1 MNNHDEAVEDDA
13 RIAACEA
20 IWERNGVDGQEAGII
35 ADLAIDTFLSTYL
48 LPCDVTLPPATTIR
62 KGCSA
67 ATLFKALSMPDRA
80 PVSTY
85 GAGDE
90 LVPKSEREF
99 WDNAQAITTLK
110 AQAAELE
117 RERDEALEEHT
128 DMMWQRRRA
137 DERAEALEAE
147 NVRLR
152 EYVSEA
158 EQLINHLDAHEGAEG
173 WSKNLRTHLRQWQ
186 ETRAALSTPE

>member
-1 MNNHDEAVEDDA
+1 MSNHDEAVEDDA

-110 AQAAELE
+110 AQVAELE
-117 RERDEALEEHT
+117 ATARQCAEDE
-128 DMMWQRRRA
+128 QRA
-137 DERAEALEAE
+137 HKIAEAAEAE

-186 ETRAALSTPE
+186 ETRAALNTPE